1 MILVKV
7 GGGSASNLPGI
18 ARDLAEVSDPFVVVH
33 GANAVRDAIAAR
45 LGAPTRVLTS
55 VSGYTSVQS
64 DEAAM
69 DAILMAYA
77 GLQNKRIVEL
87 LQQNGVNAVGLSGID
102 GRAVQGRR
110 NKGIRVRKD
119 GKTLIVR
126 DFSGKP
132 RSVNEGLLRL
142 LLDHGYRPV
151 LSIPILDESRTAI
164 NSENDD
170 IVNALQA
177 AFHARVVLQLIEAPG
192 FLADKDDE
200 STVAPHIRAAELE
213 QREAQVAGRM
223 KRKMLAL
230 RRLFEEG
237 AEKVVMG
244 DGRVEHPVRDALAGK
259 GTVIQ

>member
-1 MILVKV
+1 
-7 GGGSASNLPGI
+7 
-18 ARDLAEVSDPFVVVH
+18 
-33 GANAVRDAIAAR
+33 
-45 LGAPTRVLTS
+45 
-55 VSGYTSVQS
+55 
-64 DEAAM
+64 
-69 DAILMAYA
+69 MAYA

-126 DFSGKP
+126 TSRVSPGASTRICSG
-132 RSVNEGLLRL
+132 L

-177 AFHARVVLQLIEAPG
+177 AFHARVVLQLIDRPG
-192 FLADKDDE
+192 SWRQGRREHGGA
-200 STVAPHIRAAELE
+200 AHPRGRAGATGG
-213 QREAQVAGRM
+213 QVAGRM

-237 AEKVVMG
+237 AEKVVMS